1 MNSLRLIKQFRY
13 LLFLQT
19 TFLNKVRIF
28 FHIAFHPTFCADN
41 SQHALICSSL
51 KCIASL
57 WAYAFHS
64 VYTRKKKLE
73 MWETFN
79 AVKWD
84 KVCLNTEWAESNEY
98 LVYIKLST
106 LTMATDMHLDRI
118 VKSLCFIY
126 CYYHHNHWTW
136 SILLCFFLLRV
147 GEKIEKYFVPHMK
160 KKVWSFEIQRDLS
173 IYLLSTFIKWN
184 SISFKFNL

>member
-1 MNSLRLIKQFRY
+1 MYRIIMS
-13 LLFLQT
+13 
-19 TFLNKVRIF
+19 VRISF
-28 FHIAFHPTFCADN
+28 GI
-41 SQHALICSSL
+41 
-51 KCIASL
+51 
-57 WAYAFHS
+57 
-64 VYTRKKKLE
+64 YTKKKLE

-84 KVCLNTEWAESNEY
+84 KVCMNTEWAESNEY

-136 SILLCFFLLRV
+136 SILLGFFLLTV

-160 KKVWSFEIQRDLS
+160 KKYDLLKYNVTCPY
-173 IYLLSTFIKWN
+173 IYFPLSSNEFRFRFN
-184 SISFKFNL
+184 SISSTHFFFTKSVNCLRVFIKIMTFLMKTEEIFSIFE